1 MFCESGSNCAA
12 KLLIELTDN
21 KKQRSKEFLRERIVE
36 GCLGAGEM
44 SVVNSFTWMIGGPQ
58 GSGIN
63 SVAENFARACMRGG
77 LHIFANIEYHSNI
90 KGEHSYYRL
99 RVEAKEPRSHVDW
112 VDLLVALDKET
123 LFGDLNK
130 VNPTH
135 RGHRHEVSPGGGI
148 IYDTSLKLTP
158 DSFGRDDINLFGL
171 PYLDLLIESLKEF
184 GHERELSKYQVMVN
198 TIALGAS
205 LGLVD
210 YDFDLAAAAIREG
223 FTGRKAALGDLNVSA
238 ARHGY
243 DYAKKNFG
251 NDKFPIKLRPQPV
264 TEKRL
269 MIRGIQAIGIAKMK
283 AGCGF
288 QTYYPITPATDESE
302 YLESHQKDY
311 NMIVVQTED
320 EIAAINM
327 ATGAAHAGLRS
338 STSTSGPGFSLMAE
352 GLGWA
357 GITEAPGPVVILYQR
372 AGPATGL
379 PTRTE
384 QADLRFVLHAAHGEF
399 PRMVIAPGD
408 AVEAYYDTF
417 DAFNYA
423 DRYQLPVIVMV
434 DKFIA
439 STYRDVAYLNGDG
452 MKVDR
457 GNMLKD
463 EDVAKMTDYRRYQYN
478 ELGISPRAIPGQKG
492 GIFWTTGDEHDEYGH
507 ITEAAEVRVKMMTK
521 RMRKI
526 ELAGEVIPDSKKAT
540 LHGPRVAPVT
550 LIGWGS
556 TKGAVLDAMDDLRAD
571 GVETNFLQIR
581 YMNPFPVKF
590 VQEVLSGARRK
601 IIVENNYSAQLAG
614 LIREKTGIAVDNKV
628 VKFDGRP
635 FSQNEVY
642 EGVEDILKRSIREVT
657 VSHA

>member
-1 MFCESGSNCAA
+1 
-12 KLLIELTDN
+12 
-21 KKQRSKEFLRERIVE
+21 
-36 GCLGAGEM
+36 
-44 SVVNSFTWMIGGPQ
+44 MIGGPQ

-63 SVAENFARACMRGG
+63 SVAENFGKACIRGG
-77 LHIFANIEYHSNI
+77 LHVFANIEYHSNI

-99 RVEAKEPRSHVDW
+99 RVDSRELQSHVDW

-130 VNPTH
+130 VHPTH
-135 RGHRHEVSPGGGI
+135 AGHRHEVSPGGGI
-148 IYDTSLKLTP
+148 IYDASLKLSP
-158 DSFGRDDINLFGL
+158 EAFGRDDITLFPI
-171 PYLDLLIESLKEF
+171 PYMDLLIDALKEF
-184 GHERELSKYQVMVN
+184 GKERELSKYQVMVN

-205 LGLVD
+205 LGLVN
-210 YDFDLAAAAIREG
+210 YDFGLASEAIKEG
-223 FTGRKAALGDLNVSA
+223 FTGRKAALGELNISA
-238 ARHGY
+238 AQHGY
-243 DYAKKNFG
+243 DYAAKMFG
-251 NDKFPIKLRPQPV
+251 DNTFPI
-264 TEKRL
+264 RL
-269 MIRGIQAIGIAKMK
+269 QRRALGGRRMMIRGVQAVAIGKVK

-302 YLESHQKDY
+302 YLESHQGTY
-311 NMIVVQTED
+311 NMIVVQAED
-320 EIAAINM
+320 EISAINM

-357 GITEAPGPVVILYQR
+357 GITEAPGPVIILWQR

-408 AVEAYYDTF
+408 SVETYYDTF

-423 DRYQLPVIVMV
+423 DRYQVPVIVMV

-439 STYRDVAYLNGDG
+439 STYRDVPLFDMSG

-457 GNMLKD
+457 GDLLQEAD
-463 EDVAKMTDYRRYQYN
+463 LARSTDYRRYQFN

-507 ITEAAEVRVKMMTK
+507 ITEAPDIRIKMMRK
-521 RMRKI
+521 RMRKV
-526 ELAGEVIPDSKKAT
+526 ELAGEVIPDAKKAT
-540 LHGPRVAPVT
+540 IHGPKTAPVT

-556 TKGAVLDAMDDLRAD
+556 TKGAILDAMDDLRA
-571 GVETNFLQIR
+571 
-581 YMNPFPVKF
+581 
-590 VQEVLSGARRK
+590 
-601 IIVENNYSAQLAG
+601 
-614 LIREKTGIAVDNKV
+614 
-628 VKFDGRP
+628 
-635 FSQNEVY
+635 
-642 EGVEDILKRSIREVT
+642 EG
-657 VSHA
+657 

>member
-1 MFCESGSNCAA
+1 
-12 KLLIELTDN
+12 
-21 KKQRSKEFLRERIVE
+21 
-36 GCLGAGEM
+36 
-44 SVVNSFTWMIGGPQ
+44 MIGGPQ

-63 SVAENFARACMRGG
+63 SVAENFAKACIRGG

-99 RVEAKEPRSHVDW
+99 RVESKAPRSHVDW
-112 VDLLVALDKET
+112 IDLLVALDRET
-123 LFGDLNK
+123 IFGDMNK
-130 VNPTH
+130 PHPTH

-148 IYDTSLKLTP
+148 IYDRSLNLTP
-158 DSFGRDDINLFGL
+158 DSFGRDDIKLFPI
-171 PYLDLLIESLKEF
+171 PYMDLLVEALKEF
-184 GHERELSKYQVMVN
+184 GKDKELSKYQVMVN

-205 LGLVD
+205 LGLAD
-210 YDFDLAAAAIREG
+210 YDFDLATEAIREG

-238 ARHGY
+238 AKRGY
-243 DYAKKNFG
+243 DYAKTSFG
-251 NDKFPIKLRPQPV
+251 EDAFPIKLRKQPLSG
-264 TEKRL
+264 KRM
-269 MIRGIQAIGIAKMK
+269 MIRGVQAVAIAKLK

-302 YLESHQKDY
+302 YLESHQKEY
-311 NMIVVQTED
+311 NMIVVQAED

-384 QADLRFVLHAAHGEF
+384 QADLRFALHAAHGEF
-399 PRMVIAPGD
+399 PRIIIAPGD
-408 AVEAYYDTF
+408 VVETYYDTF

-423 DRYQLPVIVMV
+423 EHYQVPVILLT
-434 DKFIA
+434 DKFLA
-439 STYRDVAYLNGDG
+439 STYQDIPLFNSDDL
-452 MKVDR
+452 KVDR
-457 GNMLKD
+457 GDLLKESD
-463 EDVAKMTDYRRYQYN
+463 LVASTDYRRYRWT

-492 GIFWTTGDEHDEYGH
+492 GIFWTTGDEHDEHGH
-507 ITEAAEVRVKMMTK
+507 ITEASDIRIKMMRK

-526 ELAGEVIPDSKKAT
+526 ELAGEVIPDSKKAI
-540 LHGPRVAPVT
+540 LHGPKSAPVT
-550 LIGWGS
+550 LVGWGS
-556 TKGAVLDAMDDLRAD
+556 SKGAILDGMEDLKTD
-571 GVETNFLQIR
+571 GIETNFLQVR
-581 YMNPFPVKF
+581 YVNPFPTNF
-590 VQEVLSGARRK
+590 VQQALGQARRK
-601 IIVENNYSAQLAG
+601 IAIENNYSAQMAG
-614 LIREKTGIAVDNKV
+614 LIREKTGIAMDNTI

-635 FSQNEVY
+635 FSQNEIY
-642 EGVEDILKRSIREVT
+642 EGVKDIIKNGIKEVT

>member
-1 MFCESGSNCAA
+1 M
-12 KLLIELTDN
+12 LDDPLIVQDLT
-21 KKQRSKEFLRERIVE
+21 VT
-36 GCLGAGEM
+36 
-44 SVVNSFTWMIGGPQ
+44 NSFTWMIGGPQ

-63 SVAENFARACMRGG
+63 SVAENFAKACIRGG

-99 RVEAKEPRSHVDW
+99 RIESKAPRSHVDW
-112 VDLLVALDKET
+112 VDLLVALDRET
-123 LFGDLNK
+123 IFGDLNK
-130 VNPTH
+130 PHPTH

-148 IYDTSLKLTP
+148 IYDRSLNLTP
-158 DSFGRDDINLFGL
+158 DSFGRDDIKLFPI
-171 PYLDLLIESLKEF
+171 PYMDLLVEALKEF
-184 GHERELSKYQVMVN
+184 GKDKELSKYQVMVN

-205 LGLVD
+205 LGLAD
-210 YDFDLAAAAIREG
+210 YDFDLATEAIKEG

-238 ARHGY
+238 ARRGY
-243 DYAKKNFG
+243 DYAKTSFG
-251 NDKFPIKLRPQPV
+251 EDAFPIKLRKQPLSG
-264 TEKRL
+264 RRM
-269 MIRGIQAIGIAKMK
+269 MIRGVQAVAIAKLK

-311 NMIVVQTED
+311 NMIVVQAED
-320 EIAAINM
+320 EISAINM

-384 QADLRFVLHAAHGEF
+384 QADLRFALHAAHGEF
-399 PRMVIAPGD
+399 PRIIIAPGD
-408 AVEAYYDTF
+408 VVETYYDTF

-423 DRYQLPVIVMV
+423 ERYQVPVILLT
-434 DKFIA
+434 DKFLA
-439 STYRDVAYLNGDG
+439 STYQDIAPFNGDG
-452 MKVDR
+452 LKVDR
-457 GNMLKD
+457 GDLVRESD
-463 EDVAKMTDYRRYQYN
+463 LASGTDYRRYRLT
-478 ELGISPRAIPGQKG
+478 ELGISPRTIPGQKG

-507 ITEAAEVRVKMMTK
+507 ITEAPDIRIKMMRK

-526 ELAGEVIPDSKKAT
+526 ELAGQVIPDSKKAV
-540 LHGPRVAPVT
+540 LHGPKSALIT
-550 LIGWGS
+550 LVGWGS
-556 TKGAVLDAMDDLRAD
+556 SKGAILDGMEDLKSD
-571 GVETNFLQIR
+571 GIETNFLQVR
-581 YMNPFPVKF
+581 FVNPFPTDY
-590 VQEVLSGARRK
+590 VQQVLGSARRK
-601 IIVENNYSAQLAG
+601 IAIENNYSAQMAG
-614 LIREKTGIAVDNKV
+614 LIREKTGIAMDNTI

-635 FSQNEVY
+635 FSQNEIY
-642 EGVEDILKRSIREVT
+642 EGVKDIIKNGIKEVT

>member
-1 MFCESGSNCAA
+1 
-12 KLLIELTDN
+12 
-21 KKQRSKEFLRERIVE
+21 
-36 GCLGAGEM
+36 M
-44 SVVNSFTWMIGGPQ
+44 SLVNSLTWMIGGPQ

-63 SVAENFARACMRGG
+63 SVAENLARACMRGG
-77 LHIFANIEYHSNI
+77 LHVFANIEYHSNI

-99 RVEAKEPRSHVDW
+99 RVEEKEPRSRVDW

-123 LFGDLNK
+123 ILGDLNK
-130 VNPTH
+130 AHPTH

-158 DSFGRDDINLFGL
+158 ESFGRDDITLYPL
-171 PYLDLLIESLKEF
+171 PYLDLLIGSLKEF
-184 GHERELSKYQVMVN
+184 GHEREISKYQVMVN

-223 FTGRKAALGDLNVSA
+223 FTGRKAALGDLNISA

-243 DYAKKNFG
+243 DYAKKNFASTP
-251 NDKFPIKLRPQPV
+251 FPVKLRPQPV
-264 TEKRL
+264 RDKRM
-269 MIRGIQAIGIAKMK
+269 MIRGVQAVGIAKMK

-320 EIAAINM
+320 EISAINM

-357 GITEAPGPVVILYQR
+357 GITEAPGPVIILYQR

-423 DRYQLPVIVMV
+423 DRYQMPVIVLA
-434 DKFIA
+434 DKFLA
-439 STYRDVAYLNGDG
+439 SSYKSVDFFDG
-452 MKVDR
+452 NDMKVDR
-457 GNMLKD
+457 GDLLGEAD
-463 EDVAKMTDYRRYQYN
+463 LGKMGDTYRRYQFT
-478 ELGISPRAIPGQKG
+478 ELGISPRSIPGEKG
-492 GIFWTTGDEHDEYGH
+492 GIFWTTGDEHDEQGH
-507 ITEAAEVRVKMMTK
+507 ITEAAEIRIKMMMK

-526 ELAGEVIPDSKKAT
+526 ELAGQVIPDQKK
-540 LHGPRVAPVT
+540 
-550 LIGWGS
+550 
-556 TKGAVLDAMDDLRAD
+556 
-571 GVETNFLQIR
+571 
-581 YMNPFPVKF
+581 
-590 VQEVLSGARRK
+590 
-601 IIVENNYSAQLAG
+601 
-614 LIREKTGIAVDNKV
+614 
-628 VKFDGRP
+628 
-635 FSQNEVY
+635 
-642 EGVEDILKRSIREVT
+642 
-657 VSHA
+657 

>member
-1 MFCESGSNCAA
+1 M
-12 KLLIELTDN
+12 TDN

-556 TKGAVLDAMDDLRAD
+556 TKGAVLDSMDDLRAD

>member
-1 MFCESGSNCAA
+1 
-12 KLLIELTDN
+12 
-21 KKQRSKEFLRERIVE
+21 
-36 GCLGAGEM
+36 
-44 SVVNSFTWMIGGPQ
+44 MIGGPQ

-63 SVAENFARACMRGG
+63 SVAENLARACMRGG
-77 LHIFANIEYHSNI
+77 LHVFANIEYHSNI

-99 RVEAKEPRSHVDW
+99 RVEEKEPRSHVDW

-123 LFGDLNK
+123 IFGDQNK
-130 VNPTH
+130 VHATH
-135 RGHRHEVSPGGGI
+135 GGHRHEVSPGGGI

-158 DSFGRDDINLFGL
+158 DMFGRDDITLFPL
-171 PYLDLLIESLKEF
+171 PYLDLLIDSLKEF
-184 GHERELSKYQVMVN
+184 GHEREISKYQVMVN

-210 YDFDLAAAAIREG
+210 FNFDLAAAAIREG

-238 ARHGY
+238 AKKGY
-243 DYAKKNFG
+243 DYAKKNFSP
-251 NDKFPIKLRPQPV
+251 DTFPVKLRPQPLRD
-264 TEKRL
+264 KRM
-269 MIRGIQAIGIAKMK
+269 MIRGVQAIGIAKMK

-320 EIAAINM
+320 EISAINM
-327 ATGAAHAGLRS
+327 ASGAAHAGLRS

-357 GITEAPGPVVILYQR
+357 GITEAPGPVIILYQR

-408 AVEAYYDTF
+408 SVEAYYDTF

-439 STYRDVAYLNGDG
+439 STYRDVPIFNGDG

-457 GNMLKD
+457 GYMVKD
-463 EDVAKMTDYRRYQYN
+463 EDLARTTDYRRYQFN
-478 ELGISPRAIPGQKG
+478 DLGISPRAIPGQKG

-507 ITEAAEVRVKMMTK
+507 ITEAAAPRVKMMTK
-521 RMRKI
+521 RMRKLD
-526 ELAGEVIPDSKKAT
+526 LAGEVIPDSKKAT
-540 LHGPRVAPVT
+540 LHGPRTAPLT
-550 LIGWGS
+550 LVGWGS
-556 TKGAVLDAMDDLRAD
+556 TKGSILDGIDDLKAD
-571 GVETNFLQIR
+571 GIEANFLQIR
-581 YMNPFPVKF
+581 YFNPFPTRLVE
-590 VQEVLSGARRK
+590 EVLSRAKRK
-601 IIVENNYSAQLAG
+601 VAIENNYSAQMAG
-614 LIREKTGIAVDNKV
+614 IIREKTGIAVDGKL

-642 EGVEDILKRSIREVT
+642 EGVKDILKNGKTEVT

>member
-1 MFCESGSNCAA
+1 
-12 KLLIELTDN
+12 
-21 KKQRSKEFLRERIVE
+21 
-36 GCLGAGEM
+36 
-44 SVVNSFTWMIGGPQ
+44 MIGGPQ

-63 SVAENFARACMRGG
+63 SVAENFAKACIRGG

-99 RVEAKEPRSHVDW
+99 RIEGKEPRSHVDW

-130 VNPTH
+130 VHPTH

-148 IYDTSLKLTP
+148 IYDTSLKLAP
-158 DSFGRDDINLFGL
+158 ESFGRDDIKLFPL
-171 PYLDLLIESLKEF
+171 PYLDLLIDSLKEF
-184 GHERELSKYQVMVN
+184 GHEKELSKYQVMVN

-210 YDFDLAAAAIREG
+210 YDFGLASNAIREG

-251 NDKFPIKLRPQPV
+251 SDSFPINLHPQPLKE
-264 TEKRL
+264 TRM
-269 MIRGIQAIGIAKMK
+269 MIRGVQAVGIAKIK

-357 GITEAPGPVVILYQR
+357 GITEAPGPVIILYQR

-408 AVEAYYDTF
+408 AVETYYDTF
-417 DAFNYA
+417 DAFNYG
-423 DRYQLPVIVMV
+423 DRYQMPVIVMV

-439 STYRDVAYLNGDG
+439 STYRDVPMFNGDG

-457 GNMLKD
+457 GNMLKE
-463 EDVAKMTDYRRYQYN
+463 EDLAKTTDYRRYQFN

-507 ITEAAEVRVKMMTK
+507 ITEAAEVRIKMMTK
-521 RMRKI
+521 RMRKM
-526 ELAGEVIPDSKKAT
+526 ELAGEVIPDSKKAS
-540 LHGPRVAPVT
+540 LHGPRTAPIT
-550 LIGWGS
+550 LVGWGS
-556 TKGAVLDAMDDLRAD
+556 TKGSILDGMDDLRAD
-571 GVETNFLQIR
+571 GIDVNFLQIR
-581 YMNPFPVKF
+581 YVNPFPTKF
-590 VQEVLSGARRK
+590 VEQVLSSARWK
-601 IIVENNYSAQLAG
+601 IMVENNYSAQMAG
-614 LIREKTGIAVDNKV
+614 VIREKTGIAVDGKV

-642 EGVEDILKRSIREVT
+642 EGVKDILKNGMMEVS

>member
-1 MFCESGSNCAA
+1 
-12 KLLIELTDN
+12 
-21 KKQRSKEFLRERIVE
+21 
-36 GCLGAGEM
+36 
-44 SVVNSFTWMIGGPQ
+44 MIGGPQ

-63 SVAENFARACMRGG
+63 SVAENFAKACIRGG

-99 RVEAKEPRSHVDW
+99 RVESKAPRSHVDW
-112 VDLLVALDKET
+112 VDLLVALDRET

-130 VNPTH
+130 VHPTH

-148 IYDTSLKLTP
+148 IYDRSLNLTP
-158 DSFGRDDINLFGL
+158 ESFGRDDIQLFPI
-171 PYLDLLIESLKEF
+171 PYMDLLVDALKEF
-184 GHERELSKYQVMVN
+184 GKDKELSKYQVMVN

-205 LGLVD
+205 LGLAD
-210 YDFDLAAAAIREG
+210 YDFDLATEAIREG

-243 DYAKKNFG
+243 DYAKKSFG
-251 NDKFPIKLRPQPV
+251 EDAFPIKLRKQPL
-264 TEKRL
+264 TGKRM
-269 MIRGIQAIGIAKMK
+269 MIRGVQAVAIAKLK

-311 NMIVVQTED
+311 NMIVVQAED
-320 EIAAINM
+320 EISAINM

-357 GITEAPGPVVILYQR
+357 GITEAPGPVIILYQR

-384 QADLRFVLHAAHGEF
+384 QADLRFALHAAHGEF
-399 PRMVIAPGD
+399 PRIIIAPGD
-408 AVEAYYDTF
+408 VVENYYDTF

-423 DRYQLPVIVMV
+423 EHYQVPVILLT
-434 DKFIA
+434 DKFLA
-439 STYRDVAYLNGDG
+439 STYQDVPLFNGDNL
-452 MKVDR
+452 KVDR
-457 GNMLKD
+457 GDIVSDSDL
-463 EDVAKMTDYRRYQYN
+463 AGATDYRRYRWT

-507 ITEAAEVRVKMMTK
+507 ITEAADIRIKMMRK

-526 ELAGEVIPDSKKAT
+526 ELAGQVIPDSKKAT
-540 LHGPRVAPVT
+540 LHGPSSSRIT
-550 LIGWGS
+550 LVGWGS
-556 TKGAVLDAMDDLRAD
+556 SKGAILDGMEELKSD
-571 GVETNFLQIR
+571 GIETNFLQVR
-581 YMNPFPVKF
+581 FVNPFPTDY
-590 VQEVLSGARRK
+590 VQQVLGSARRK
-601 IIVENNYSAQLAG
+601 IAIENNYSAQMAG
-614 LIREKTGIAVDNKV
+614 LIREKTGIGMDNTI

-635 FSQNEVY
+635 FSQNEIY
-642 EGVEDILKRSIREVT
+642 EGVKDIIKNGMKEVT

>member
-1 MFCESGSNCAA
+1 
-12 KLLIELTDN
+12 
-21 KKQRSKEFLRERIVE
+21 
-36 GCLGAGEM
+36 M
-44 SVVNSFTWMIGGPQ
+44 SLVNSFTWMIGGPQ

-63 SVAENFARACMRGG
+63 SVAENLARACMRGG
-77 LHIFANIEYHSNI
+77 LHVFANIEYHSNI

-99 RVEAKEPRSHVDW
+99 RVEEKEPRSHVDW

-123 LFGDLNK
+123 IFGDQNK
-130 VNPTH
+130 VHATH

-158 DSFGRDDINLFGL
+158 DMFGRDDITLFPT
-171 PYLDLLIESLKEF
+171 PYLDLLIDSLKEF
-184 GHERELSKYQVMVN
+184 GHEREISKYQVMVN

-210 YDFDLAAAAIREG
+210 YNFELAAAAIREG

-238 ARHGY
+238 AKRGY
-243 DYAKKNFG
+243 DYAKKNFSA
-251 NDKFPIKLRPQPV
+251 DTFPVKLRPQPV
-264 TEKRL
+264 RDKRM
-269 MIRGIQAIGIAKMK
+269 MIRGVQAVGIAKMK

-320 EIAAINM
+320 EISAINM

-357 GITEAPGPVVILYQR
+357 GITEAPGPVIILYQR

-408 AVEAYYDTF
+408 SVEAYYDTF

-423 DRYQLPVIVMV
+423 DRYQMPVIVMV

-439 STYRDVAYLNGDG
+439 STYRDVPIFNGDG

-457 GNMLKD
+457 GYMLKD
-463 EDVAKMTDYRRYQYN
+463 EDLARNTDYRRYEFN

-492 GIFWTTGDEHDEYGH
+492 GIFWTTGDEHDEHGH
-507 ITEAAEVRVKMMTK
+507 ITEAAELRVKMMTK
-521 RMRKI
+521 RMRKLD
-526 ELAGEVIPDSKKAT
+526 LAGEVIPDSKKAT
-540 LHGPRVAPVT
+540 LHGPRTAPLT
-550 LIGWGS
+550 LVGWGS
-556 TKGAVLDAMDDLRAD
+556 TKGSILDGIEDLKTD
-571 GVETNFLQIR
+571 GIEANFLQIR
-581 YMNPFPVKF
+581 YFNPFPTTLVE
-590 VQEVLSGARRK
+590 EVLSRAKRK
-601 IIVENNYSAQLAG
+601 IAIENNYSAQMAG
-614 LIREKTGIAVDNKV
+614 IIREKTGIAVDGKL

-635 FSQNEVY
+635 FSQNEVF
-642 EGVEDILKRSIREVT
+642 EGVKDILKNGKTEVT
-657 VSHA
+657 ISHA